1 MVPENDKN
9 HKMAPKKLCESR
21 DRQGLLQTF
30 VVSAFHLI
38 RDDPSQT
45 FFFHNSMDDDVYWL
59 VIIVTNQEAVIIE
72 TCVPNRSNI
81 FLALG
86 LNSTNLV
93 RSHFLQSWKWEND
106 AKIAFLNQK

>member
-45 FFFHNSMDDDVYWL
+45 FFFHNSMDDDVY
-59 VIIVTNQEAVIIE
+59 
-72 TCVPNRSNI
+72 
-81 FLALG
+81 
-86 LNSTNLV
+86 
-93 RSHFLQSWKWEND
+93 
-106 AKIAFLNQK
+106 